1 LLLIV
6 AGESLAVKECDNV
19 AEGDEGVAGRE
30 VDDWTVRV
38 LEPTRGYNIV
48 ELVMRKKQ
56 WIVVTSRPD

>member
-6 AGESLAVKECDNV
+6 ACESLAVEECDNV

-30 VDDWTVRV
+30 VDDWAVRV
-38 LEPTRGYNIV
+38 LEPTRDIIV
-48 ELVMRKKQ
+48 ELVMSKKQ